1 MIIYFRTKKLQKL
14 CSQKKE
20 MQKKYDKDNQNILQ
34 QRLMELSGAGNLL
47 EISHLPPPRCHELMN
62 RKGVF
67 SVNLK
72 QPLRLLFVPSGD
84 PIPRKAD
91 GGIDL
96 SLVTEIEI
104 ISIEDTHDAKN
115 QRRG

>member
-20 MQKKYDKDNQNILQ
+20 MQKHYDKDTYSILQ
-34 QRLMELSGAGNLL
+34 RRLMELTGAQSLL
-47 EISHLPPPRCHELMN
+47 EVSHLPPTRCHELIN

-67 SVNLK
+67 SINLK
-72 QPLRLLFVPSGD
+72 QPLRLLFISADD

-96 SLVTEIEI
+96 ALVTEIEI
-104 ISIEDTHDAKN
+104 IAIEDTHDPKN